1 MLANH
6 RQARANASKGSQDGR
21 RYSGKGSE
29 RSKGSSYKDKAQK
42 YYSSFG
48 GKRNPQNAAHQE
60 YSEAHTPQQNKDNNY
75 LKKVTNFYLKNKD
88 MEEDDI
94 KLKSLNYLDK
104 KGILQ
109 DKINKRYYKDN
120 DICKHLKVDQ
130 KQ

>member
-6 RQARANASKGSQDGR
+6 RQARANATKGSKEPR
-21 RYSGKGSE
+21 RYSARASD
-29 RSKGSSYKDKAQK
+29 RSKTSSYKDKAQK

-48 GKRNPQNAAHQE
+48 GKRHPQRAAHQE
-60 YSEAHTPQQNKDNNY
+60 YSEARTPQNDGNNN
-75 LKKVTNFYLKNKD
+75 LKKLTNFYLKNKELD
-88 MEEDDI
+88 EEAI
-94 KLKSLNYLDK
+94 KLKSLSYLDK

-120 DICKHLKVDQ
+120 DIASHLKVNQ

>member
-6 RQARANASKGSQDGR
+6 RKARENASKGSQGGR
-21 RYSGKGSE
+21 RYSSKASD
-29 RSKGSSYKDKAQK
+29 RSKASSYKDRAQK

-48 GKRNPQNAAHQE
+48 GKKSNNNRDQREHSQCK
-60 YSEAHTPQQNKDNNY
+60 SPQQDNDNNF
-75 LKKVTNFYLKNKD
+75 LKKVSNFYVKNKELD
-88 MEEDDI
+88 EDAI
-94 KLKSLNYLDK
+94 KLKSLSYLDK

-120 DICKHLKVDQ
+120 DIAKHLKVDQ